1 MTKTITLD
9 KLQALA
15 IIDSYHNAGA
25 RLHHFNGSQWYIEL
39 NRYSVAIVD
48 SSRGDDCTLDFMIGQ
63 QAVDYLTT
71 SSNCREENAFS
82 NAITSLAVAIGVER
96 VEKVLG

>member
-9 KLQALA
+9 KLQALS
-15 IIDSYHNAGA
+15 IIESYHNAGA

-48 SSRGDDCTLDFMIGQ
+48 SSRGDDCTLDFMTGQ

-71 SSNCREENAFS
+71 SSNCREENAFT

-96 VEKVLG
+96 VEKILG

>member
-9 KLQALA
+9 KLQALS
-15 IIDSYHNAGA
+15 IIESYHNAGA

>member
-15 IIDSYHNAGA
+15 IIESYHNAGA

-63 QAVDYLTT
+63 QAMDYLTT

-96 VEKVLG
+96 VEKILG